1 MLQMKIIKFSEL
13 YSREVITLIT
23 GIQKNEFDIQITLKD
38 QPDLENIPDFYQKA
52 NGNFWV
58 AIVDNSVVGTIA
70 LLDIGNG
77 AAALRKMFVHRD
89 FRGSKYGIAPALLC
103 ALLKW
108 AAEKNLVQIFLGTT
122 EKFLAAHR
130 FYEKNGFKEINKA
143 LLPPAFPVMAVDVKF
158 YQYQLGSRPG
168 LNKNKRLRF

>member
-1 MLQMKIIKFSEL
+1 MLQMEIIQFSAL
-13 YSREVITLIT
+13 YSKQVLSLIS
-23 GIQKNEFDIQITLKD
+23 GIQQNEFAIPITLKD

-77 AAALRKMFVHRD
+77 FAALRKMFVHTD
-89 FRGSKYGIAPALLC
+89 FRGSKYGIAPALLS

-108 AAEKNLVQIFLGTT
+108 AAEKNLHEIFLGTT

-143 LLPPAFPVMAVDVKF
+143 LLPPAFPILPVDVKF
-158 YQYQLGSRPG
+158 YQYYL
-168 LNKNKRLRF
+168 